1 MMAENLGS
9 STAKKEFLNMV
20 KCQVPTILPM
30 PSFKELANMVAA
42 PGLTPRRSHRI
53 AKAGVEFHMGDM
65 SRRSTKKAMRNLG
78 VIGENENIDHQVQ
91 EEYARLFSEPLSD
104 IHIVALAA
112 LFGWKSLNEQ
122 NVDRVVV
129 ALTT

>member
-1 MMAENLGS
+1 
-9 STAKKEFLNMV
+9 
-20 KCQVPTILPM
+20 
-30 PSFKELANMVAA
+30 
-42 PGLTPRRSHRI
+42 
-53 AKAGVEFHMGDM
+53 MGDM
-65 SRRSTKKAMRNLG
+65 SRRATKKAMRNLG
-78 VIGENENIDHQVQ
+78 LIGENEGIDQQAQ

-104 IHIVALAA
+104 IHIAALAA